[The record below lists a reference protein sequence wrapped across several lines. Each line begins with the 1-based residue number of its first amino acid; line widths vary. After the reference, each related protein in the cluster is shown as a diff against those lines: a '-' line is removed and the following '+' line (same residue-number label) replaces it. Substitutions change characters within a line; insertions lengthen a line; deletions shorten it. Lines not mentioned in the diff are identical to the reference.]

1 MDDQTLPAD
10 RAPDDVCPWC
20 SAALT
25 ADPAVCPSCGA
36 ILTADDEP
44 DLPGV
49 TAVDEKVA
57 RGVKRPGSRSRLL
70 SWISGDNQDDLPSQ
84 ADAQALAPPD
94 PEVQHEILRL
104 ELEAH
109 VAKLQAEA
117 DANLSDAMLEGRAVD
132 VPDGLR
138 SFATGEADET
148 QQAPAEPSE
157 DASTSDDGVP
167 TGDDVTAGAS
177 PP

>member
-1 MDDQTLPAD
+1 MDDPTFPTD
-10 RAPDDVCPWC
+10 RAPDAVCPWC

-25 ADPAVCPSCGA
+25 ADPAICPSCGA
-36 ILTADDEP
+36 ILTSDDEP

-49 TAVDEKVA
+49 TAVDDKVA
-57 RGVKRPGSRSRLL
+57 RGLKRPGSRSRLL
-70 SWISGDNQDDLPSQ
+70 SWISGDYPDDLPSQ

-94 PEVQHEILRL
+94 PDVQHEILRL

-117 DANLSDAMLEGRAVD
+117 DSNLSDAMLEGRAVD

-138 SFATGEADET
+138 SFAIGESDET
-148 QQAPAEPSE
+148 GQAPPAPAE
-157 DASTSDDGVP
+157 DAPTSDDGVP

-177 PP
+177 PA